1 MDKDERRRIEQGKR
15 LAAARAD
22 AGYKSA
28 RAAALELGWRESSY
42 RAHENG
48 TRTIGQDDA
57 DRYAAAFRA
66 KGVDVTGQ
74 AILYA
79 GATIEAPGII
89 ISSQTAAPVIRPS
102 GPEVS
107 EIEKVGE
114 GWPDVG
120 NEWMDV
126 RGVTVGGDDSY
137 FYFGDVIDKV
147 RRPPGIRNAQ
157 NVAALN
163 VTGTSMVP
171 AHKPGALIYVQLR
184 EPESGDD
191 VVVELYPENEGDA
204 PKSFLKELV
213 RKTGRRLECIQH
225 NPASPIEFD
234 RGEVHRLWRVLTLRD
249 LLG

>member
-1 MDKDERRRIEQGKR
+1 MDRLSGFKHSFQMDKSQLITLGNTLR
-15 LAAARAD
+15 AARKAKKLGLKDVAEAAGVSAQAVGQWERGENGPAMAKLIAVCKLLEIDAD
-22 AGYKSA
+22 AAMRGGSGMPVSPSK
-28 RAAALELGWRESSY
+28 
-42 RAHENG
+42 
-48 TRTIGQDDA
+48 
-57 DRYAAAFRA
+57 
-66 KGVDVTGQ
+66 
-74 AILYA
+74 
-79 GATIEAPGII
+79 
-89 ISSQTAAPVIRPS
+89 VIRPS
-102 GPEVS
+102 GPEATEV
-107 EIEKVGE
+107 EKVGE

-137 FYFGDVIDKV
+137 FYFGDVIDQV
-147 RRPPGIRNAQ
+147 RRPPGIRNAK